1 MVERERER
9 EKKKCERGC
18 HNTEKYGKKG
28 HKRGGAITCER
39 GRNKRGVVK
48 RLGVREILKGVEFEN
63 LWTPRKFR

>member
-1 MVERERER
+1 MIERER

-39 GRNKRGVVK
+39 SRNERRWKETGGRGNIEGGGV
-48 RLGVREILKGVEFEN
+48 
-63 LWTPRKFR
+63 